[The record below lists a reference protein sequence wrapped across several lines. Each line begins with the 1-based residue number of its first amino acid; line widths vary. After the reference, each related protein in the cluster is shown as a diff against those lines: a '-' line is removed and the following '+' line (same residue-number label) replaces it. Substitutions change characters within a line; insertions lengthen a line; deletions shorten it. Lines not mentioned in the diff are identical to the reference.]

1 MCELPKRR
9 WRSSLTPLRL
19 VLAVLAVAAIV
30 AGWLVPDLLS
40 ALPIGAGLLTFAVAV
55 LMPAIREIELGASPS
70 IKLAPALK
78 DREDEL
84 RSVFERQKGDMEY
97 CAHLLCDNAETA
109 RSLLEAAWSQSTN
122 AWKGPVTPQLR
133 VYTLCVF
140 VELLKKH
147 EHWLQ
152 SREGKTK
159 GTKGPKT
166 KNGKPPLARLSFD
179 ERVAVVLHV
188 FANLTVGEIAGM
200 TDRPALE
207 VGKSL
212 AAAEEKTNRLAL
224 EEGRP

>member
-9 WRSSLTPLRL
+9 WRSSLTPVRL
-19 VLAVLAVAAIV
+19 VLAILALAAIV

-40 ALPIGAGLLTFAVAV
+40 ALPIGAGLLTLAVAV

-84 RSVFERQKGDMEY
+84 RSVFERQRGDMEY
-97 CAHLLCDNAETA
+97 CAHLLCDNPETA
-109 RSLLEAAWSQSTN
+109 RRLLEAAWSQCTN

-152 SREGKTK
+152 SRDGQKK
-159 GTKGPKT
+159 KRKASQS
-166 KNGKPPLARLSFD
+166 PLARLPYD

-224 EEGRP
+224 EEGRS

>member
-19 VLAVLAVAAIV
+19 VLAILALAAIV

-40 ALPIGAGLLTFAVAV
+40 AVPIGAGLLTLAVAV

-84 RSVFERQKGDMEY
+84 RSVFERQRGDMEY
-97 CAHLLCDNAETA
+97 CAHLLCDNPETA
-109 RSLLEAAWSQSTN
+109 RRLLEAAWSQSTN

-152 SREGKTK
+152 SRAGQTKKPKAGKS
-159 GTKGPKT
+159 
-166 KNGKPPLARLSFD
+166 PLARLPYD

>member
-1 MCELPKRR
+1 
-9 WRSSLTPLRL
+9 
-19 VLAVLAVAAIV
+19 
-30 AGWLVPDLLS
+30 
-40 ALPIGAGLLTFAVAV
+40 
-55 LMPAIREIELGASPS
+55 
-70 IKLAPALK
+70 
-78 DREDEL
+78 
-84 RSVFERQKGDMEY
+84 
-97 CAHLLCDNAETA
+97 LLCDNPETA

-152 SREGKTK
+152 SPEGRNK
-159 GTKGPKT
+159 GTKEPRGR
-166 KNGKPPLARLSFD
+166 KNGKPPLARLPYD